1 MFFRASIIPYT
12 WIKGELYIGLGLDS
26 RYKEIA
32 DFGGKSDFY
41 DKQHLSTAIRE
52 FVEET
57 SAPVDFDFETLIKIE
72 NKQHT
77 VFIIRTM
84 PYVMTNYIQYINNR
98 EITQGMIIKWS
109 DFESIVLGQ
118 AYKGYKM
125 WDSLANLLKPEIQ
138 KIKASI
144 VLHLEEPIPLIPD
157 VVHIQEQILFHNS
170 DLIPSVIG
178 ESNRRYILA
187 SDGKCM
193 TKHEFLSS
201 NYVRPHLRQSSS

>member
-12 WIKGELYIGLGLDS
+12 WIRGELYIGLGVDS
-26 RYKEIA
+26 RYKELA

-41 DKQHLSTAIRE
+41 DQQHLSTAIRE

-57 SAPVDFDFETLIKIE
+57 SAPIDFDFETLIKLE
-72 NKQHT
+72 NKQHA

-98 EITQGMIIKWS
+98 EISQALVIKWS
-109 DFESIVLGQ
+109 DFSSIVEGSS
-118 AYKGYKM
+118 YKGYKM
-125 WDSLANLLKPEIQ
+125 WSSLANLLKPELESLKA
-138 KIKASI
+138 KIIAD
-144 VLHLEEPIPLIPD
+144 LEEPVPLIPD
-157 VVHIQEQILFHNS
+157 IVHIQEQELFCNS
-170 DLIPSVIG
+170 KLLPSVIG

-187 SDGKCM
+187 TEGVCM
-193 TKHEFLSS
+193 TKHEFLTS